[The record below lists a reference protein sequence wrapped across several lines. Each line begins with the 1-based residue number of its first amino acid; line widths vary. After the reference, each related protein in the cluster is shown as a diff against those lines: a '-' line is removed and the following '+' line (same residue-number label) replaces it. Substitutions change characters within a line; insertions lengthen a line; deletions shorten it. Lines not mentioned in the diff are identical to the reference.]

1 MYDCFIYQCFDCG
14 PTVQISRDELTWG
27 DPIIQKDVHF
37 YDNALWNAA
46 LEVWLTIKQD
56 NFGKYYSALINCKM
70 YDNLVAFNG
79 YGFQGYTHQ
88 KHDYCGFYGA
98 GGTRADYIDCSME
111 NNKFW
116 NLRMNILKSVPTSAK
131 NGYGIYWENNMI
143 VHRYDAFFGRL
154 GQNTKEATGAETR
167 YYYNNSTIRQLI
179 SDGAI
184 G

>member
-1 MYDCFIYQCFDCG
+1 MYGKANGFYVYDCFIYQCFDCG

-154 GQNTKEATGAETR
+154 GQNT
-167 YYYNNSTIRQLI
+167 
-179 SDGAI
+179 
-184 G
+184 